1 MKEVILK
8 SDLEK
13 IISSQMNFWREQY
26 LASEIYRGGAVDALQ
41 LLYNVLIYDTHS
53 DLKGGENH
61 VKNGKKIENC
71 NKRRS

>member
-13 IISSQMNFWREQY
+13 VICDEMNFWREHY
-26 LASEIYRGGAVDALQ
+26 LASEIYRGGALDALQ
-41 LLYNVLIYDTHS
+41 RLYEILIYDLHS

-61 VKNGKKIENC
+61 GKNGKKIENC

>member
-26 LASEIYRGGAVDALQ
+26 LASEIYRGGALDALQ
-41 LLYNVLIYDTHS
+41 RLYETLIYNTHS
-53 DLKGGENH
+53 DLKGGD
-61 VKNGKKIENC
+61 
-71 NKRRS
+71 